1 MKIGLHLLARVV
13 YSAARGYHEAKPVRK
28 GATAVAMPTW
38 DDLPAAEREDW
49 LSLTRRTLDREPVPT
64 DAEHVDLVL
73 ARIIGDIVEA
83 FR

>member
-1 MKIGLHLLARVV
+1 MKIGLHLLARAV

-28 GATAVAMPTW
+28 GAPAVVMLSW
-38 DDLPAAEREDW
+38 DDLPYSEREDW
-49 LSLTRRTLDREPVPT
+49 ISLTRRTLDREPVSA
-64 DAEHVDLVL
+64 DGEHVDFVL